1 MRSVRSVRG
10 RGCSPTPRLQPYPTA
25 LFPSGA
31 TTPLRAHLALL
42 VRVVQVGGD
51 AAPQHVVDLG
61 HAPHGFEEQPQV
73 AEVARHLVS
82 SAVGG
87 EDERGG

>member
-1 MRSVRSVRG
+1 MRFAALPG
-10 RGCSPTPRLQPYPTA
+10 GLQPYPRA
-25 LFPSGA
+25 LCPIGA
-31 TTPLRAHLALL
+31 TTPPRAHLALL

-61 HAPHGFEEQPQV
+61 HAPHGLEEEPQV

-82 SAVGG
+82 REGG
-87 EDERGG
+87 AEDEP